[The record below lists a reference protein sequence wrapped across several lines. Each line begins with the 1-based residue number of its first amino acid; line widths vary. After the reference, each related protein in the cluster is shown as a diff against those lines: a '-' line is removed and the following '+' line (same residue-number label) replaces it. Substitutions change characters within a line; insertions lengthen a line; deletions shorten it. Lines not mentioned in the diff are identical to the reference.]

1 MANIDREKV
10 IQRIMRECEKDGE
23 PVTREEAEEMAEYE
37 IKAKINGTEKVV
49 GSADKPR
56 KTAKKERK
64 VDTEKAGILTACKET
79 IENMGGKITNIKTE
93 TEINFSF
100 NGTEYSVKLIKHR
113 PPKA

>member
-23 PVTREEAEEMAEYE
+23 PVTRKEAEEMAEYE

-56 KTAKKERK
+56 KTAQKERK
-64 VDTEKAGILTACKET
+64 VDAEKAEILTACKELV
-79 IENMGGKITNIKTE
+79 EDLGGNVTNVKTE
-93 TEINFSF
+93 TEISF
-100 NGTEYSVKLIKHR
+100 VFNETEYSLKLIKHR
-113 PPKA
+113 PPKK